1 MLLEKLVA
9 GVREFLS
16 PKEPNVITELDLAH
30 CLGRRVEIE
39 AASGVVMQLSV
50 GGSARVVGE
59 AYVDNVMIDN
69 YRYRTSPVVMQRAL
83 RIGESMAYADTIDGF
98 ADGLYVT
105 RCRIIRI
112 TVLY

>member
-16 PKEPNVITELDLAH
+16 PKEPNVITELDLAR

-39 AASGVVMQLSV
+39 AASGVVMQLSID
-50 GGSARVVGE
+50 GSARVIDEV
-59 AYVDNVMIDN
+59 YVDNVMIEN
-69 YRYRTSPVVMQRAL
+69 YNSRTSPVVMQRAL
-83 RIGESMAYADTIDGF
+83 RVGEPVAYADTIEGF
-98 ADGLYVT
+98 VDGLYVT
-105 RCRIIRI
+105 RNRIIRI

>member
-16 PKEPNVITELDLAH
+16 PKEPSVITELDLAH
-30 CLGRRVEIE
+30 CLGRRFEIE

-50 GGSARVVGE
+50 SGSARVIDEV
-59 AYVDNVMIDN
+59 YVDNVMIDN
-69 YRYRTSPVVMQRAL
+69 YHYQANPVVMQRTL
-83 RIGESMAYADTIDGF
+83 RVGESMAYAETIEGF

-105 RCRIIRI
+105 RNRIIRI
-112 TVLY
+112 AVLY